1 MAHRYYCHQC
11 ERKFSIRVVG
21 NEGGMTKFPQEIVL
35 LLDHVGRLVSRLNEL
50 IMQLEEELTK
60 LGTQNTSG
68 KSNEFEK

>member
-1 MAHRYYCHQC
+1 
-11 ERKFSIRVVG
+11 VG